1 MAAPPQRHTD
11 QALRAER
18 DATIMRLRIAGW
30 TERRIA
36 THVQLSPARV
46 HEIIA
51 DAIRDLVEPEVE
63 ELRKITAAR
72 LDDQRAVAS
81 AVRARPHFVVQTG
94 KIVNGPDGRPLID
107 DGPVLAAN
115 DQLRKIDETEIRLYG
130 LAPKEPLEITL
141 QARADLTVNAITAVI
156 DRLQLPPDRKAF
168 ALESAA
174 AILEG
179 VEPPEP
185 PEPVTEQAAD
195 RTPWPFRTGGTE
207 YVVIKGVRYVREG
220 LHEPADLPYVD
231 AEVIEPEGEGGPVTA
246 DQSGAGPGVPDDDP
260 EAVRLE
266 LEAAKAEFPDL
277 EWGDDD

>member
-156 DRLQLPPDRKAF
+156 DRLQLP
-168 ALESAA
+168 
-174 AILEG
+174 
-179 VEPPEP
+179 
-185 PEPVTEQAAD
+185 
-195 RTPWPFRTGGTE
+195 RTGRRSRWSPPPRSW
-207 YVVIKGVRYVREG
+207 KASNRLSRRSR
-220 LHEPADLPYVD
+220 LPNRLPT
-231 AEVIEPEGEGGPVTA
+231 APRGPSGPVAPST
-246 DQSGAGPGVPDDDP
+246 
-260 EAVRLE
+260 
-266 LEAAKAEFPDL
+266 
-277 EWGDDD
+277 W